1 MADEYEFQSTLP
13 RGERLN
19 RRARDTG
26 SRRFQSTLPRG
37 ERPAVEFPEQHHRL
51 VSIHAPAGGAT
62 FVHVH
67 FLIPLNVSIHA
78 PAGGATSA
86 RLSMTVWRRVS
97 IHAPAGGA
105 TVGGV
110 RGWEGGGYGWGFAK
124 DVFRGLYSMDFKG
137 DFMQWAEGQR
147 ARMVGGLCN
156 TPGSQPYDTGP
167 TI

>member
-1 MADEYEFQSTLP
+1 MSFNP
-13 RGERLN
+13 RSRGGSDAK
-19 RRARDTG
+19 RRTRPPV
-26 SRRFQSTLPRG
+26 SRRFNPRSRG
-37 ERPAVEFPEQHHRL
+37 GSDGSAPFPTPQTW

-62 FVHVH
+62 HLDLHVTV
-67 FLIPLNVSIHA
+67 NDGVSIHA
-78 PAGGATSA
+78 PAGGATAQHHWVAGLVS
-86 RLSMTVWRRVS
+86 VS

>member
-1 MADEYEFQSTLP
+1 M
-13 RGERLN
+13 ERAKREEATSIPPKSLH
-19 RRARDTG
+19 T
-26 SRRFQSTLPRG
+26 FL
-37 ERPAVEFPEQHHRL
+37 L
-51 VSIHAPAGGAT
+51 VSIPYHQEGTPTAVVSSENCLCRFNPRSHAGND
-62 FVHVH
+62 
-67 FLIPLNVSIHA
+67 L
-78 PAGGATSA
+78 
-86 RLSMTVWRRVS
+86 RRAVIGNFIIVS

-110 RGWEGGGYGWGFAK
+110 RGWERGGYGWGFAK